1 MMGQVIPHPPMNTSP
16 LDDSL
21 PHLPAWI
28 HPRLAADAVVA
39 KCRQALGFQAEQDFW
54 VEFGRIYADA
64 ETTVR
69 PEQRFAFATEVDGR
83 LARMGLAPW
92 SLMSRLRAPS
102 GAPSGTR
109 R

>member
-1 MMGQVIPHPPMNTSP
+1 MKTSP

-21 PHLPAWI
+21 PHSHAWTN
-28 HPRLAADAVVA
+28 PRLAADDVLAR
-39 KCRQALGFQAEQDFW
+39 CRQAHGFPAEQEFW
-54 VEFGRIYADA
+54 ERFRRIYAEA

-92 SLMSRLRAPS
+92 SIKSHIRSR
-102 GAPSGTR
+102 
-109 R
+109 